1 MDLDPQG
8 YKNYQKESVGP
19 AFLMEG
25 REAARPAVCKGA
37 ARNELQPEDTTM
49 RM

>member
-8 YKNYQKESVGP
+8 YKNSWKESVGP
-19 AFLMEG
+19 AFLVEG
-25 REAARPAVCKGA
+25 REAARPAVCKDV
-37 ARNELQPEDTTM
+37 ARNELQQEDTTM